1 MLFTRKKMIHDSQL
15 CFNLSLRLV
24 PSKGQPVWPW
34 GGRRL
39 GSNERRHLSVA
50 SGQKREWWVDTDAA
64 GINSH
69 RDPRVLFIKCI
80 NRCPPPTAFKSH
92 RQVVFAAKTKKLN
105 QWENPIYFLYLEQ
118 KHGQPLCVSKMGK
131 ESKFLLEICFL
142 AVFSNSLDTIS
153 LKVFIYQLYP
163 PNSVWPTKSSGFGVR
178 EQKPHKKNLSFINE
192 RHPLLSNSNTVNVN
206 KWILQPT

>member
-1 MLFTRKKMIHDSQL
+1 M
-15 CFNLSLRLV
+15 

-118 KHGQPLCVSKMGK
+118 KHGQPLCVCEMGK
-131 ESKFLLEICFL
+131 ESKFLLAICFL
-142 AVFSNSLDTIS
+142 AIFSESLDTIC

-163 PNSVWPTKSSGFGVR
+163 PPTVFDPPNPQALAWESES
-178 EQKPHKKNLSFINE
+178 HTKNLSFINE